1 MIEVEMNRTFV
12 PYYENRARHLVLYG
26 GAGSGK
32 SVFAAQKIVLRT
44 RSEAG
49 HTFLCLRKIR
59 DRVAE
64 SIFQEIKD
72 VISSMGI
79 WNEFVVNKSNHEFMH
94 INGNRILC
102 KGLDEPEK
110 IKSIKGITGMWVE
123 EATEFKEED
132 LDQLNLRIRGQHT
145 NYVQFIYSFNPIDEE
160 HHIKKRFMDRGGA
173 DVAVLH
179 TTYKDNH
186 YLTQTD
192 IDAIESYKE
201 TNLLYYDIYCLGKW
215 GIVDKSN
222 KFCYAFSDEHIS
234 DVGLDARFPLWL
246 SFDFNKDPM
255 TCIAGQKIN
264 DTTAYI
270 ERQFKLNQGSTPEM
284 CDIILATFPGWDFI
298 VTGDATGRNRTSL
311 VRGNLNHI
319 KYIQKALNLSQP
331 QVRFRNTNL
340 SHIDS
345 RLLCNMILLNTDMK
359 IDSTCKDLIDQMKF
373 AKVDE
378 YGELVKDREENKNDL
393 LDCWRY
399 MVSAWYP
406 RYINRLHK
414 NYDRTPIY
422 ELNANNGSTH
432 SIPRANGFSRV

>member
-1 MIEVEMNRTFV
+1 M
-12 PYYENRARHLVLYG
+12 YG

-32 SVFAAQKIVLRT
+32 SIFAAQKIVLRAA
-44 RSEAG
+44 REMG

-64 SIFQEIKD
+64 SVFQEIKD
-72 VISSMGI
+72 IIFGLGI
-79 WNEFVVNKSNHEFMH
+79 ENEFTIYRGSHEFLH
-94 INGNRILC
+94 ITGNRILC

-123 EATEFKEED
+123 EATEFTED
-132 LDQLNLRIRGQHT
+132 DINQLDLRIRGQHK
-145 NYVQFIYSFNPIDEE
+145 NYVQYIYSFNPIDED
-160 HHIKKRFMDRGGA
+160 HHIKKRFFDR
-173 DVAVLH
+173 DSHNVKVLH
-179 TTYKDNH
+179 TTYKDNVF
-186 YLTQTD
+186 LVQDD
-192 IDAIESYKE
+192 IDVIEGYKD
-201 TNLLYYDIYCLGKW
+201 TNPLYYDVYCLGKW
-215 GIVDKSN
+215 GVVDKSN
-222 KFCYAFSDEHIS
+222 KFCYAYDDDIHVS
-234 DVGLDARFPLWL
+234 DVELNSDYPLWL

-255 TCIAGQKIN
+255 TCIAGQKI
-264 DTTAYI
+264 DDKTAYI
-270 ERQFKLNQGSTPEM
+270 ERQFKLTQGSTPEM

-319 KYIQKALNLSQP
+319 KYIQKALNLTVAQSK
-331 QVRFRNTNL
+331 FRTINL

-345 RLLCNMILLNTDMK
+345 RLLCNAILINTDMK
-359 IDSTCKDLIDQMKF
+359 IDKSCKDLRDQMKF

-378 YGELVKDREENKNDL
+378 YGELIKDREENKNDL

-406 RYINRLHK
+406 RYINKMHK

-422 ELNANNGSTH
+422 QHNGDNGYSRSISKTNAFGRS
-432 SIPRANGFSRV
+432 